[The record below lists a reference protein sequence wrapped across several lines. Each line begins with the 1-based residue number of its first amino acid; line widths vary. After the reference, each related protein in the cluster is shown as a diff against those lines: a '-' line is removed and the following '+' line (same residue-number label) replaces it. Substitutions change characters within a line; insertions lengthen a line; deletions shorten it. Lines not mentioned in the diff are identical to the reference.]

1 MQKQSFKPVRE
12 GEPIMNRNQ
21 ARTLK
26 ERGISLIFTA
36 MTLVFIVPMVGL
48 AIDAGIL
55 YTVKGKLQMAVDAA
69 SLAAARALSR
79 GNDDTTQQ
87 INATA
92 QAEAYVLLNFPS
104 GYFNVSTPTFGVNNS
119 GVSIDESVANQRSVS
134 VTAYVTAPLYFLRWL
149 GTNNTTVSATATAV
163 RRDVNVVVVMDRS
176 GSLTSSGSCTPLKAA
191 AVSFVSKFANGRDN
205 LGLVTFG
212 TSSLWPQGDFAMAN
226 DFQTA
231 SPSVPTILNSVNC
244 TGGTNTAQGLWQ
256 GYQQL
261 VTLNQPNALNVILLF
276 TDGYPNTLTASFPIK
291 NSSSCTNH
299 NPKTGVLAPGYGS
312 PLTQPTTPS
321 NLWGLMNYVAGTQPM
336 TSDLNIGPSASQ
348 GGYAGCS
355 YASNLNNNVINDIQ
369 YIPTTDFWGNSM
381 NTGYQPV
388 TMNSGHINVDP
399 NSVQNAG
406 WNAADSA
413 GLRIRQNVTIPNI
426 RVFTIGLG
434 NSGGVPADF
443 LERVANDPRASNF
456 DSSYPAGAYIFA
468 PQASDISDAFAQVA
482 SAILHLAR

>member
-1 MQKQSFKPVRE
+1 MTGNK
-12 GEPIMNRNQ
+12 

-79 GNDDTTQQ
+79 GNDDLTQQ
-87 INATA
+87 SNAK
-92 QAEAYVLLNFPS
+92 AEAQEYVLLNFPS
-104 GYFNVSTPTFGVNNS
+104 GYFNVPTPTFGTNNS
-119 GVSIDESVANQRSVS
+119 GISIDESVANQRSVS
-134 VTAYVTAPLYFLRWL
+134 VTAFVTAPLYFLRWL

-176 GSLTSSGSCTPLKAA
+176 GSLAASGSCTPLKAA

-205 LGLVTFG
+205 LGLVTFA
-212 TSSLWPQGDFAMAN
+212 TSSLLPQGDFAIAN

-231 SPSVPTILNSVNC
+231 ATSVPTILNSINC

-276 TDGYPNTLTASFPIK
+276 TDGYPNTFTATYPIK
-291 NSSSCTNH
+291 NTSSCTNK
-299 NPKTGVLAPGYGS
+299 NPKTGVLAAGYVN

-321 NLWGLMNYVAGTQPM
+321 SEWGIMSYVAGTQPM
-336 TSDLNIGPSASQ
+336 ASDLTVGPPGNYS
-348 GGYAGCS
+348 GCS
-355 YASNLNNNVINDIQ
+355 YSSNWTGVPSSATTVGNDIQ

-381 NTGYQPV
+381 NTGYQLV
-388 TMNSGHINVDP
+388 TMNGGHINVDP
-399 NSVQNAG
+399 TSVQNAG

-456 DSSYPAGAYIFA
+456 DSNYPTGAYFFA
-468 PQASDISDAFAQVA
+468 PTTSDISDAFAQVA

>member
-1 MQKQSFKPVRE
+1 MYKNKAE
-12 GEPIMNRNQ
+12 
-21 ARTLK
+21 TLK
-26 ERGISLIFTA
+26 ERGISMIFTA

-79 GNDDTTQQ
+79 GNDDGSQQ
-87 INATA
+87 SNARAVA
-92 QAEAYVLLNFPS
+92 QEYVLLNFPS
-104 GYFNVSTPTFGVNNS
+104 GYFNVGTPTFGSGNS
-119 GVSIDESVANQRSVS
+119 GISIDESVANQRSVS
-134 VTAYVTAPLYFLRWL
+134 VTAYVNAPLYFLRWL

-176 GSLTSSGSCTPLKAA
+176 GSLAISNSCNALKGA

-205 LGLVTFG
+205 LGLVTFA
-212 TSSLWPQGDFAMAN
+212 TSSIPDFPIAT

-231 SPSVPTILNSVNC
+231 PTNVPTILNSITC
-244 TGGTNTAQGLWQ
+244 TGGTNTSQGLWQ

-276 TDGYPNTLTASFPIK
+276 TDGYPNTFTATYPIK
-291 NSSSCTNH
+291 NSSGCSNK
-299 NPKTGVLAPGYGS
+299 NPKTGVLAAGYAN
-312 PLTQPTTPS
+312 PLTQPTTPAS
-321 NLWGLMNYVAGTQPM
+321 FWGLMNYVATAQPM
-336 TSDLNIGPSASQ
+336 GSDLNAGPNAAG
-348 GGYAGCS
+348 GGYTGCS
-355 YASNLNNNVINDIQ
+355 YASGLPNSLQNNASNDIQ

-388 TMNSGHINVDP
+388 TMSGSNINMDA

-413 GLRIRQNVTIPNI
+413 ALRIRQNVNIPNI

-443 LERVANDPRASNF
+443 LERVANDPRGSNF
-456 DSSYPAGAYIFA
+456 DSSYPSGTYFFA
-468 PQASDISDAFAQVA
+468 PQSSDISDAFAQVA
-482 SAILHLAR
+482 SEILHLAR